1 MSLALYPGS
10 FDPITYG
17 HVNIIQRGLAVFD
30 ELIVAVAHNVRK
42 QPLFTPEERMEMIRA
57 SVGDNPRVRITT
69 FQGLL
74 VHYAQSVGANI
85 VLRGLRAVSDFEFE
99 FQLAHMNRRLAP
111 QLETIFM
118 MTGEEHFY
126 VASNLVREIAQFG
139 GDVAP
144 LVPPMVAAKLKERF
158 KP

>member
-57 SVGDNPRVRITT
+57 SVGDDPRVRITT

-74 VHYAQSVGANI
+74 VQYAESVGANV

-99 FQLAHMNRRLAP
+99 FQLAHMNRRLSP

-144 LVPPMVAAKLKERF
+144 LVPPVVAAKLKERF

>member
-57 SVGDNPRVRITT
+57 SVGDNPRIRITT

-74 VHYAQSVGANI
+74 VHYAESVGANI

-144 LVPPMVAAKLKERF
+144 LVPPLVAAKLKERF